1 MSMNKITIIINIIK
15 IALLILIGIILCKIF
30 YVYKITNYKVWL
42 IYDKVEHINTRLED
56 WFYIVN
62 E

>member
-15 IALLILIGIILCKIF
+15 IALLILISIILWKIF
-30 YVYKITNYKVWL
+30 CVYKITNYKVWL